1 VNTPARLGIYV
12 VGLLAAFGVAAG
24 VGAAA
29 GPIDV
34 GGDDHDGEHAA
45 EQPAATH
52 VTSETHVSES
62 TDMTDTID
70 TADSAGTT
78 GVWLASELSS
88 APAGAPFEYRFTI
101 EGPAGPI
108 VDFAELHE
116 RRLHLIVVSDDL
128 VDFWHLHPEM
138 ASDGTWHIEM
148 PALEPR
154 VYVVYADFQPV
165 GGQQTTLQQR
175 ITVTAATGGAASP
188 RDVPAPVATA
198 AVGGFDVTLS
208 GTPVLGESTLQ
219 FDVTR
224 DGQPVTTEPYLG
236 AAGHLV
242 AIRAADYDY
251 LHVHPLDEGGP
262 SVRFAAELPTA
273 GTYRLFFDFAVDGT
287 VHTASFTLDVGPA
300 AGPAPSAEH
309 DPAHGEHGS

>member
-12 VGLLAAFGVAAG
+12 AGLLVAFGVAAG

-34 GGDDHDGEHAA
+34 GGDADHDGDHAA
-45 EQPAATH
+45 EQPIATN
-52 VTSETHVSES
+52 TSSE
-62 TDMTDTID
+62 TDMTDT
-70 TADSAGTT
+70 TTTTDSTDAPA
-78 GVWLASELSS
+78 VWLASERSS
-88 APAGAPFEYRFTI
+88 APAGSPFEYRFTI

-138 ASDGTWHIEM
+138 APDGTWHIEM

-165 GGQQTTLQQR
+165 GGAQTTLQQR
-175 ITVTAATGGAASP
+175 ITVTAADGGAASP
-188 RDVPAPVATA
+188 RDLPAPVATA
-198 AVGGFDVTLS
+198 SVGGFEVALS
-208 GTPVLGESTLQ
+208 GTPVVGESTLQ

-287 VHTASFTLDVGPA
+287 VHTASFTLDVGPD
-300 AGPAPSAEH
+300 GSTAPSPEH
-309 DPAHGEHGS
+309 DAGHGEHGS